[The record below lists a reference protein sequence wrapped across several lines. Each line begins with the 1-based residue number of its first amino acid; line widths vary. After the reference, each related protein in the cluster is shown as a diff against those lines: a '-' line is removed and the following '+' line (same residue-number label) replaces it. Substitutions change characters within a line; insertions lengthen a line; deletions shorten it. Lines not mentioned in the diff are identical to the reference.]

1 MTFPK
6 MKKIGTG
13 ASGQVR
19 LQRQSMA
26 GTTKRAYQHHQHHQQ
41 QQHSFNKNGPAISS
55 ENSFALSTPS
65 MNRVAQ
71 QQQHQLQQQQ
81 QHLQQLIQKLQSNN
95 NNNNSNN
102 MAVLPQMYYSSYTQ
116 QQHHQH
122 QQLQTPHFN
131 NNQQRRH
138 NSSSIT
144 TATTTN
150 TTTSTT
156 NNNNQQLRSL
166 LTHEGDIPSLAS
178 TTTTNNNNNTSQV
191 SSKADTAPSSA
202 VPGNAYA
209 AAKFSDPPSPKVLP
223 KPPVHW
229 TTTTKT
235 TVPFN
240 SDDMALSFQAAMAA
254 ASNSHIPMGNN
265 NNSISINN
273 VGSNISCASDARL
286 PFPAAPP
293 YCSSSADNIT
303 SHLRMMLKLT
313 VQA

>member
-1 MTFPK
+1 

-19 LQRQSMA
+19 LQRQTMA
-26 GTTKRAYQHHQHHQQ
+26 GTTAKRAYQHHH

-55 ENSFALSTPS
+55 DNNSFALSTPS
-65 MNRVAQ
+65 MNRVA
-71 QQQHQLQQQQ
+71 QQ

-95 NNNNSNN
+95 NNNSNS

-116 QQHHQH
+116 LQHQH
-122 QQLQTPHFN
+122 PQLQTPHFN
-131 NNQQRRH
+131 NNQQRWH

-144 TATTTN
+144 TATN
-150 TTTSTT
+150 TSTNN

-178 TTTTNNNNNTSQV
+178 TTTTNNNSTSQV

-254 ASNSHIPMGNN
+254 ASNSHIPIGNSN
-265 NNSISINN
+265 IIINN
-273 VGSNISCASDARL
+273 VGGNISCASDARL

>member
-26 GTTKRAYQHHQHHQQ
+26 GTTKRAYQQQ
-41 QQHSFNKNGPAISS
+41 QQYSFNKNGPAISS
-55 ENSFALSTPS
+55 DINSFALSTPS
-65 MNRVAQ
+65 LNRVAQ
-71 QQQHQLQQQQ
+71 QQLLQQ
-81 QHLQQLIQKLQSNN
+81 QHLQQLIQKLQS
-95 NNNNSNN
+95 NNNSNN
-102 MAVLPQMYYSSYTQ
+102 MAVLPQMYYSSYIQ
-116 QQHHQH
+116 QH
-122 QQLQTPHFN
+122 QQLQTPQFN

-138 NSSSIT
+138 NSSNIT

-150 TTTSTT
+150 TST
-156 NNNNQQLRSL
+156 NNNIQQFRSL

-178 TTTTNNNNNTSQV
+178 TTTNNNTSQV
-191 SSKADTAPSSA
+191 SSKADTALPSA

-240 SDDMALSFQAAMAA
+240 SDDMALSFQAAALAA
-254 ASNSHIPMGNN
+254 ASAASSSRNSNTSTGTNNHIPMGNY
-265 NNSISINN
+265 NN
-273 VGSNISCASDARL
+273 VGSTNSISCASDARL